1 MVKPKFC
8 WAVALPFLALLA
20 SPAFAA
26 PADVLVA
33 KIKAVGA
40 EGSGNAEAAQA
51 WKELV
56 KLGPDAMLPIL
67 SAMDANKKTASNWL
81 RPAIDAIG
89 EKALKDKQPL
99 PKDDLEKFVLKTSN
113 PKTGRRIAY
122 EWLVRLDPATP
133 GRLLPGMIQDPSPEL
148 RHEAIAALID
158 DAKKTLEKGDKSA
171 ATTLLQ
177 KALTGAC
184 EEEQVNEI
192 VKQLKPLGVEV
203 DIAAHLG
210 FIKGYHLVA
219 AFDNAE
225 EAGFKVA
232 YLPEKGVDLKATYKS
247 KADEDAKWTE
257 TTATD
262 PYGVVDLNKVLGK
275 KKGIVAYAF
284 AVIDSPADRPVQI
297 RLGTMNAVKVF
308 LNGKEVFGRDEYHH
322 GMNVDQHIALGV
334 LKAGR
339 NELLFKLCQNEQKEE
354 WAQDWKLQARLCD
367 EVGVAVPFKLIS
379 PK

>member
-1 MVKPKFC
+1 MVKPMIC
-8 WAVALPFLALLA
+8 WAVALSLTAL
-20 SPAFAA
+20 SVSNAFAA
-26 PADVLVA
+26 PADALVA
-33 KIKAVGA
+33 KIKEVGA
-40 EGSGNAEAAQA
+40 QGSGNVEAATA

-67 SAMDANKKTASNWL
+67 SAMDTNKKTASNWL

-99 PKDDLEKFVLKTSN
+99 PKDDLEKFVLKTTN
-113 PKTGRRIAY
+113 PQTGRRIAY

-148 RHEAIAALID
+148 RHEAIAVLIE
-158 DAKKTLEKGDKSA
+158 DAKKNLEKEDKPGA
-171 ATTLLQ
+171 KTLFQ

-192 VKQLKPLGVEV
+192 VKQLKALGVEV
-203 DIAAHLG
+203 DVAAHLG
-210 FIKGYHLVA
+210 FIEGYHLVA
-219 AFDNAE
+219 AFDNAG
-225 EAGFKVA
+225 EAGFKVV
-232 YLPEKGVDLKATYKS
+232 YQPEKGVDLKATYKS
-247 KADEDAKWTE
+247 GDEDAKWTQT
-257 TTATD
+257 TTAD
-262 PYGVVDLNKVLGK
+262 PYGVVDLNKVIGK

-284 AVIDSPADRPVQI
+284 AVIDSPDARPVQI

-308 LNGKEVFGRDEYHH
+308 LNGKEVYGRDEYHH
-322 GMNVDQHIALGV
+322 GMNVDQHIAPGV

-354 WAQDWKLQARLCD
+354 WAQDWKVQARLCD

-379 PK
+379 PQ